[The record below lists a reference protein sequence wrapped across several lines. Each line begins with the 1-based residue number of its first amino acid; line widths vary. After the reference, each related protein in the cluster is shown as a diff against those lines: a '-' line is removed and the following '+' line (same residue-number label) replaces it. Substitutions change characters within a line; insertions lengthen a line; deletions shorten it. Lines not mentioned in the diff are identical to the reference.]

1 MKIAPGLVELLA
13 EAKQDVPDKLKQIAR
28 AYHVSKSVAPYL
40 FYPTCTGHQ
49 YKRFLAYLS
58 NSLIQ
63 DNGGRRAPRQTDRSG
78 GFGSVDIRKETKEVK
93 VCA

>member
-1 MKIAPGLVELLA
+1 MKIAPGLVELLT

-28 AYHVSKSVAPYL
+28 AYHVSKPVASYL
-40 FYPTCTGHQ
+40 FCRTCTAHLTL
-49 YKRFLAYLS
+49 LAYVPE
-58 NSLIQ
+58 SLIQ